1 MTTLARTSGPALDPR
16 ITVLRRTDGAVQ
28 LGWDPEHALVL
39 RAPGT
44 PHQLWELLRL
54 LDGMH
59 TRAQIRSEA
68 AAFGLAKELTD
79 ALLDEL
85 SAAGLLHD
93 APPPAR
99 LRSVRVHGR
108 GPLSDAL
115 LAGVQR
121 IGLRPSRSH
130 DTNAFGLLQ
139 PHGSG
144 AGEPCSGGL
153 HAAHSSGPHD
163 SHSGG
168 PCTAHSGGPRDSRGS
183 GPRKARGGGA
193 GEAAGLVVLADA
205 LVPDPALTQQLVRRR
220 IPHLQV
226 RIRDGRGVV
235 GPLVLPG
242 TSSCLR
248 CADLHRCDREPEWPH
263 LSAQLLG
270 RAGYAAPAV
279 IAATAALALAEI
291 AAIMRGAAD
300 RPPVTLD
307 TTLELDPEIYR
318 IARRPWPAHPRC
330 GCRAFQPLS
339 QPNSLSPAPN
349 RPRAAI
355 AGRLGCDGSHLP
367 LPPARTVNSHGEPS
381 GTSA

>member
-39 RAPGT
+39 RAPGP

-68 AAFGLAKELTD
+68 AAFGLAQELTD

-93 APPPAR
+93 APQPAR

-130 DTNAFGLLQ
+130 DV
-139 PHGSG
+139 HG
-144 AGEPCSGGL
+144 GGL
-153 HAAHSSGPHD
+153 RDAHQVGQR
-163 SHSGG
+163 GG
-168 PCTAHSGGPRDSRGS
+168 PPE
-183 GPRKARGGGA
+183 PP
-193 GEAAGLVVLADA
+193 GLVVLADA

-226 RIRDGRGVV
+226 RIRDGRGVI

-248 CADLHRCDREPEWPH
+248 CADLHRCDREPQWPH
-263 LSAQLLG
+263 LCAQLLG

-291 AAIMRGAAD
+291 AAIVHGAAD

-330 GCRAFQPLS
+330 GCRAFQPRS
-339 QPNSLSPAPN
+339 QPKSQSPTPN

-367 LPPARTVNSHGEPS
+367 LRPARTVNSHGEPS